1 MNRRQRRSVN
11 KSARKEYESVQARKN
26 RLKSKLNDPFEQVSV
41 LKTWLWGYLIYVKE
55 GYSIAPIRMITFF
68 SFSMRWDGLS
78 VMFLWKMRRFICI
91 GFRQMRN
98 RKEKFKIGKLLI
110 YIK

>member
-1 MNRRQRRSVN
+1 MNRKQRRAVS
-11 KSARKEYESVQARKN
+11 KSARKEYESVQQRKN
-26 RLKSKLNDPFEQVSV
+26 RLKSKLNDPFEQVSI

-55 GYSIAPIRMITFF
+55 GYSIAPIKMITFF
-68 SFSMRWDGLS
+68 SLSMRWDGLS

-91 GFRQMRN
+91 GLRQMKN